1 MFLYP
6 LKTRASGFLVFLGGI
21 KKDQCNEMVSEF
33 LEFLFYLKLFDNL
46 FKLENWCFYSHS
58 KQKLRCS
65 EKKIVKKK
73 LIDDKNIHA
82 DDKDEGKLT
91 QSIRIVTTW
100 KVSKYGVFSG
110 PYFLAFGLN
119 TEIYGIN
126 LRIQSE
132 CEKILN
138 RKTSVF
144 RHFLRS
150 VYCDRIDPLD
160 TGCKL
165 NIHIT

>member
-1 MFLYP
+1 MQWNGIWISWISFLPETFWQFIQTWKLMFLFS
-6 LKTRASGFLVFLGGI
+6 LETKIEVLWEKNCQ
-21 KKDQCNEMVSEF
+21 KKS
-33 LEFLFYLKLFDNL
+33 
-46 FKLENWCFYSHS
+46 
-58 KQKLRCS
+58 
-65 EKKIVKKK
+65 
-73 LIDDKNIHA
+73 IDDKNIHD
-82 DDKDEGKLT
+82 DDKDEGKLS

-110 PYFLAFGLN
+110 LYFLAFGLN

-150 VYCDRIDPLD
+150 VYGDRIDPLD

-165 NIHIT
+165 NIHTT

>member
-1 MFLYP
+1 MFLFS
-6 LKTRASGFLVFLGGI
+6 LETKIEVLWEKNCQ
-21 KKDQCNEMVSEF
+21 KKS
-33 LEFLFYLKLFDNL
+33 
-46 FKLENWCFYSHS
+46 
-58 KQKLRCS
+58 
-65 EKKIVKKK
+65 
-73 LIDDKNIHA
+73 IDDKNIHD
-82 DDKDEGKLT
+82 DDKDEGKLS

-110 PYFLAFGLN
+110 LYFLAFGLN

-150 VYCDRIDPLD
+150 VYGDRIDPLD

-165 NIHIT
+165 NIHTT

>member
-1 MFLYP
+1 MKWYLNFLNFFSTWNFLIIYSN
-6 LKTRASGFLVFLGGI
+6 LKIDVFILTRN
-21 KKDQCNEMVSEF
+21 K
-33 LEFLFYLKLFDNL
+33 
-46 FKLENWCFYSHS
+46 NWGA
-58 KQKLRCS
+58 LR
-65 EKKIVKKK
+65 KKIVKKK